1 MNNDKIDLE
10 YLDIEQ
16 LAREFWQ
23 DDLAKFFLKQNE
35 PTYSEY
41 RMYRAG
47 FEKALELQEV
57 EKDEE
62 MFLNEHDEN
71 VRLHFENVELK
82 EQNARLREALEVL
95 KRSLKETKEQLKETV
110 SFIESMETLT
120 K

>member
-1 MNNDKIDLE
+1 MNKDKIDLE

-47 FEKALELQEV
+47 FEKALET
-57 EKDEE
+57 
-62 MFLNEHDEN
+62 FLSEYSI
-71 VRLHFENVELK
+71 
-82 EQNARLREALEVL
+82 L